1 MTEVLGRVPPIFPP
15 EAKPY
20 GYTFGE
26 WSAKWWQWV
35 LSIPKADNPGNDK
48 TGISSTLKQEG
59 PVWFLVGTFENMQV
73 AERTCHI
80 PIGKAILFPVI
91 TSEKNN
97 LEFPELKTELE
108 LRLRAKDAIDRVTNF
123 SASIDGVKVEGLHN
137 FRVQSPLFEVTFPE
151 NNIYEVLPSTVH
163 TVSDG
168 FWVMVKPLSTGNHQI
183 RFCGEARCQKDA
195 LEFKTDVIYHL
206 EVI

>member
-1 MTEVLGRVPPIFPP
+1 MATHLASGVPS
-15 EAKPY
+15 
-20 GYTFGE
+20 GG
-26 WSAKWWQWV
+26 SWV

-168 FWVMVKPLSTGNHQI
+168 LLGH
-183 RFCGEARCQKDA
+183 G
-195 LEFKTDVIYHL
+195 KTSFNRQPPNPFLWGGKMPEGCFRV
-206 EVI
+206 